1 MHSSERSTP
10 EILRRIGLASNIFS
24 RLTNIWKQSR
34 LSMHT
39 KTRLYNAL
47 VISVLLYGS
56 ETWTLTKAD
65 ERRLEAFHMNCQR
78 RILGIRW
85 FHFVTNA
92 SVTSQTGDEDHGIP
106 DSPEATLIL
115 WPCTPTPRS
124 DTSPL
129 RATPGRGHS
138 SRLQTR
144 QQTGVETPTR
154 TTLPSVDAAD

>member
-1 MHSSERSTP
+1 M
-10 EILRRIGLASNIFS
+10 
-24 RLTNIWKQSR
+24 
-34 LSMHT
+34 
-39 KTRLYNAL
+39 
-47 VISVLLYGS
+47 
-56 ETWTLTKAD
+56 KAD

-78 RILGIRW
+78 RILGIHW

-92 SVTSQTGDEDHGIP
+92 SVTQVKHLNWRRRHGIP
-106 DSPEATLIL
+106 DSPEATLRL

-144 QQTGVETPTR
+144 QQTGVETPMGALKMQDRKMTDKSQVVKNYSTAVYPTPHPSA
-154 TTLPSVDAAD
+154 TTSRRILFYLSI